1 MKNKKKIF
9 LLFTIVILAQ
19 LFVPLHLI
27 FNQEDIINTRTEFKF
42 QTAPID
48 SYDAFKGKYITLYF
62 KESQITVM
70 NAKKYSSGVTI
81 FATISATENGFAK
94 VNFISKSKPENT
106 NSYLQLKVGFS
117 PDNDKIAIN
126 LPFDRFY
133 MSENI
138 ASKAEK
144 NYRESSNNK
153 KNETYDLVGIKNG
166 EVIIKDVRIDEVS
179 IKDLAN
185 KK

>member
-1 MKNKKKIF
+1 M
-9 LLFTIVILAQ
+9 
-19 LFVPLHLI
+19 FVPLHLI
-27 FNQEDIINTRTEFKF
+27 FNQEDIINTGTKLKF

-48 SYDAFKGKYITLYF
+48 SYDAFKGKYITVHF
-62 KESQITVM
+62 KESEITVI
-70 NAKKYSSGVTI
+70 NAKKYSSGETI

-94 VNFISKSKPENT
+94 VIFSSKSKPENT
-106 NSYLQLKVGFS
+106 DFYLKLKVGFS
-117 PDNDKIAIN
+117 INYDKIAIN

-133 MSENI
+133 MNENI

-144 NYRESSNNK
+144 NYRESSINK
-153 KNETYDLVGIKNG
+153 KNETYALVAIKNG
-166 EVIIKDVRIDEVS
+166 EAVIKDVRINEVS